1 MTFSFT
7 LFDRRYVHTKQ
18 MTSVLQTMSQLI
30 GEWLDVQ
37 GILIFL
43 CVLLFVKHLRDVYLR
58 NLPPGP
64 FPLPFIGNLL
74 DVGFKDPLGSFQR
87 ISEQYG
93 DVCTVFFGSKPF
105 IMLTGYK
112 NFKEAFVERAD
123 IFTDRPSFPIS
134 ERLSEGKGLFMTSG
148 HMWRQQRRFALST
161 LKYFGVGKKTLEN
174 AILQECRFLSDTI
187 RTERGLPYNPHRVLV
202 SSVSNI
208 ICGLMFGH
216 RFEYDDH
223 NFHLMQKYIDD
234 ILQLPISTW
243 GRLYDQFPTLMS
255 LLPGKHQTAFASMS
269 KLKPF
274 IQEEIRKHKEDRD
287 PFNPRDY
294 IDCYLDEIE
303 VCNDREAEFTEE
315 NLIYCAVDL
324 FAAGTE
330 TTSNTLNWGLLF
342 IVKNPKVQ
350 EKVQSEIDQ
359 VIGQTRQPVMDDR
372 IHLPYTYAVIHE
384 IQRVANIITITPPRV
399 ANKDIRVAGHLIPKG
414 VVVFPLLKP
423 ILEDKNEYS
432 TPLEF
437 NPAHFLDENGKF
449 LKKENFIPFSI
460 GKRMCPGEQ
469 LARMELFLFFTSLMQ
484 NFTFLPVEGQTLN
497 VKRTISVSVAPEP
510 FNIRAI
516 PR

>member
-1 MTFSFT
+1 
-7 LFDRRYVHTKQ
+7 
-18 MTSVLQTMSQLI
+18 MTSVLQTLSQLI
-30 GEWLDVQ
+30 GEWLDVR

-64 FPLPFIGNLL
+64 FPPPFIGNLL
-74 DVGFKDPLGSFQR
+74 DVGFKDPLCSFQR

-93 DVCTVFFGSKPF
+93 EVCTVFFGRKPF
-105 IMLTGYK
+105 IMLSGYK
-112 NFKEAFVERAD
+112 NFKEAFVEQAD
-123 IFTDRPSFPIS
+123 IFTDRPKFPVS
-134 ERLSEGKGLFMTSG
+134 ERLSGGK
-148 HMWRQQRRFALST
+148 
-161 LKYFGVGKKTLEN
+161 
-174 AILQECRFLSDTI
+174 
-187 RTERGLPYNPHRVLV
+187 GLPYNPHRVLV
-202 SSVSNI
+202 SAVSNI

-223 NFHLMQKYIDD
+223 NFHLMQTYIDD

-274 IQEEIRKHKEDRD
+274 IQEEIRKHKKDRD

-303 VCNDREAEFTEE
+303 MCNDSDAEFTEE

-324 FAAGTE
+324 FAPGSE

-342 IVKNPKVQ
+342 IVKNPEVQ

-359 VIGQTRQPVMDDR
+359 VIGQTRQPLMDDR

-399 ANKDIRVAGHLIPKG
+399 ANKDITVAGHLIPK
-414 VVVFPLLKP
+414 
-423 ILEDKNEYS
+423 NEYS
-432 TPLEF
+432 TPHEF

-460 GKRMCPGEQ
+460 GKRMCLGEQ

-497 VKRTISVSVAPEP
+497 VKRTVSASVAPEP